1 MSTEE
6 KKATIIE
13 KLRKYGKI
21 NNSMLAEELDVSEV
35 TIRNYLR
42 ELESKGLLKRVRGG
56 AVSISAHRYDPVFQE
71 QIAIDVEEKR
81 DIAKITSKLV
91 DKNDVIFID
100 AGSTALFFAEELL
113 KNPPINITIVT
124 NSLYIMNKVA
134 EFPNVKMLAM
144 GGFFQL
150 STMNFLDLNAGDFFR
165 KYNINKAFVGINGF
179 DELGYYAST
188 LLESEAKSMIC
199 KTVSDLYI
207 MASSSKHFKKSL
219 VLINEWTGKEKL
231 VTAGFS
237 AENIERINQLAKG
250 KSIKIINDPSG
261 D

>member
-1 MSTEE
+1 
-6 KKATIIE
+6 
-13 KLRKYGKI
+13 
-21 NNSMLAEELDVSEV
+21 
-35 TIRNYLR
+35 
-42 ELESKGLLKRVRGG
+42 
-56 AVSISAHRYDPVFQE
+56 VFQE
-71 QIAIDVEEKR
+71 QIAIDVDEKHE
-81 DIAKITSKLV
+81 IAKIASRHV
-91 DKNDVIFID
+91 EKNDVIFID

-179 DELGYYAST
+179 DETGYYAST
-188 LLESEAKSMIC
+188 LLESETKSMIC
-199 KTVSDLYI
+199 KTVNDLYI

-231 VTAGFS
+231 VTADFS
-237 AENIERINQLAKG
+237 VEHKDKISRLAKQ
-250 KSIKIINDPSG
+250 KNFKIITNPFG